1 MIAHTVLHL
10 SAQRMPNLEIR
21 KSYLARVHTH
31 PVTNVTCSNSLSL
44 LGPVEA
50 QSGNSWKQASVEIH
64 ITTKKD
70 THHGQDTIHTKTKL
84 NAT

>member
-31 PVTNVTCSNSLSL
+31 PVTNVTCSNFLSLSWAL
-44 LGPVEA
+44 WKHKVETCG
-50 QSGNSWKQASVEIH
+50 SKP
-64 ITTKKD
+64 
-70 THHGQDTIHTKTKL
+70 L
-84 NAT
+84 